1 MTYYKSMDAGFWT
14 EERIIR
20 YMKGYGDEFTYNAGY
35 EDVVPLPDTISI
47 FTYLREGDAVRVHP
61 LLCEDNYDVVE
72 DMMYYAGEWLTVD
85 KVTYAFSEERKKHME
100 DPDSSFGPGPDV
112 HLLDKDG
119 EIIPFLW
126 RNFHFSD
133 VRLRNQTFL
142 LPPNLPKKGV
152 L

>member
-1 MTYYKSMDAGFWT
+1 MTDYKSMDASFWT
-14 EERIIR
+14 EERIMR
-20 YMKGYGDEFTYNAGY
+20 YLIGDGDEFSYGAGY
-35 EDVVPLPDTISI
+35 HDVVPLPDTISI

-72 DMMYYAGEWLTVD
+72 EMLDYAGKWLTVD
-85 KVTYAFSEERKKHME
+85 RVTYAFSEERKKHME
-100 DPDSSFGPGPDV
+100 YPDSSFGPGPDV
-112 HLLDKDG
+112 HLLDKYG

-133 VRLRNQTFL
+133 VRLNRGSFL